1 MSAGGLGGDGAKRQ
15 GGAMKL
21 RSMLFVP
28 ADSERKLAKAVD
40 SPADV
45 LILDLE
51 DSVAEAR
58 KIGARSTA
66 AAFISAQS
74 ATLKAKLFVRINP
87 LDTLL
92 AMGDLAC
99 VVVPGLAGIMLPK
112 THSAAD
118 IVRLGH
124 CLDAL
129 EARAGLLPGSV
140 KIVPVATET
149 AAAMLNMQSFAAPMD
164 KLARLA
170 GVTWGAEDLSA
181 AIGAMSNRDEDGNW
195 SPLYIWANSLCLCA
209 AAAAGVPAID
219 TLHADFKDSAGLA
232 AACRASR
239 RRGFRGRIAI
249 HPDQVAI
256 INEAYSPSAAELAHA
271 QRVVDAFAAQ
281 PEAGTLSLDGVML
294 DRPHLTQAL
303 GTLASAG

>member
-1 MSAGGLGGDGAKRQ
+1 
-15 GGAMKL
+15 MKL

-28 ADSERKLAKAVD
+28 ADSERKLAKSIG

-51 DSVAEAR
+51 DSVAESR
-58 KIGARSTA
+58 KVGARSTA
-66 AAFISAQS
+66 AEFIAAHAASLNAR
-74 ATLKAKLFVRINP
+74 LFVRINP
-87 LDTLL
+87 LDSAL
-92 AMGDLAC
+92 AMGDLAT

-112 THSAAD
+112 TNGAGD

-129 EARAGLLPGSV
+129 EARAGLLPGTV

-149 AAAMLNMQSFAAPMD
+149 AQAMLNMQSFAGPID

-170 GVTWGAEDLSA
+170 GVTWGAEDLSS
-181 AIGAMSNRDEDGNW
+181 AIGAVSNREGDGPASGDW
-195 SPLYIWANSLCLCA
+195 SPLYLLANSLCLLA

-219 TLHADFKDSAGLA
+219 TLHADFRDAAGLA

-249 HPDQVAI
+249 HPDQVEI
-256 INEAYSPSAAELAHA
+256 INEAYSPSAAELTHA
-271 QRVVDAFAAQ
+271 RRIVDAFTAR
-281 PEAGTLSLDGVML
+281 PDAGTLAIDGVMI
-294 DRPHLTQAL
+294 DKPHLTQAL
-303 GTLASAG
+303 RTLAGAG

>member
-1 MSAGGLGGDGAKRQ
+1 
-15 GGAMKL
+15 MKL

-28 ADSERKLAKAVD
+28 ADSERKLAKSLG

-58 KIGARSTA
+58 KIGARGTA
-66 AAFISAQS
+66 VEFITAHAARLNAR
-74 ATLKAKLFVRINP
+74 LFVRINP
-87 LDTLL
+87 LDTAL
-92 AMGDLAC
+92 AMGDLAA

-112 THSAAD
+112 THGAGD

-124 CLDAL
+124 GLDAL
-129 EARAGLLPGSV
+129 EARAGLEPGSV

-149 AAAMLNMQSFAAPMD
+149 AQAMLNMQSFAGSID
-164 KLARLA
+164 KLTRLA
-170 GVTWGAEDLSA
+170 GVTWGAEDLSSA
-181 AIGAMSNRDEDGNW
+181 VGAVSNRELDGSRSGDW
-195 SPLYIWANSLCLCA
+195 SPLYLLANSLCLCA

-219 TLHADFKDSAGLA
+219 TLHADFRDAAGLA

-249 HPDQVAI
+249 HPDQVAV
-256 INEAYSPSAAELAHA
+256 INEAYSPSAAELAYA
-271 QRVVDAFAAQ
+271 QRIVDAFANR
-281 PEAGTLSLDGVML
+281 PEAGTLSIDGVMV
-294 DRPHLTQAL
+294 DKPHLTQAL
-303 GTLASAG
+303 RTLAGVG